1 LIIEEA
7 EKEEPAEPENED
19 EDETEKPKKDTHGME
34 NKGDVNMHWFVNYVL
49 TKRISNQNTAFV
61 NFYVDFILGMGHRK
75 TCVSFT
81 LKQAVGIFKRFML
94 INEELYAK
102 VGPRAPSMPQGTSL
116 LKPYLQALGHFI
128 GSLTLAKS
136 RPLLSSELDMK
147 HLLLVGFKDNKNRKL
162 IVTFVCRI
170 LKEAQFS

>member
-1 LIIEEA
+1 
-7 EKEEPAEPENED
+7 
-19 EDETEKPKKDTHGME
+19 
-34 NKGDVNMHWFVNYVL
+34 
-49 TKRISNQNTAFV
+49 
-61 NFYVDFILGMGHRK
+61 MGNRK
-75 TCVSFT
+75 MCVSFT

-102 VGPRAPSMPQGTSL
+102 VGPRAPSMTQGTSL

-128 GSLTLAKS
+128 GSLTLAKN

-170 LKEAQFS
+170 LKEAQNSQIFKKLTNPWMKGILQIICEIYQFSQNPQNTLMGNDEIKLEIELLFKALQV